1 MNDTL
6 GRFRGCLLGL
16 AVGDAVGTT
25 VEFRP
30 RGSFHPV
37 VDMTGGGPF
46 HLKPGQW
53 TDDTSMALCLASSLT
68 EVGFD
73 LRDQIERYCCWFKDV
88 YWSSTGVCFDIGTT
102 VRRALADYRRSG
114 DPISGS
120 VDPKAAGNGCIMR
133 LAPVP
138 MFFFPDEDE
147 AADHAARSCLT
158 THGATEC
165 LDAARLLSHVLVR
178 ALSGASKADLLA
190 AAALGGF
197 TSPAIAALATGAY
210 VDKSESEIRG
220 SGYVVESLE
229 AALWCFHTTDSYER
243 RCSRRQTWATTPTRR
258 RRCAARSPAPSMG
271 NVASRQHGWRGCTQ
285 WRRSARWRMP
295 FISVRSTG
303 APCPQPN
310 FPVTRTGWRPHVR
323 SGARQ
328 S

>member
-1 MNDTL
+1 MNDTQD
-6 GRFRGCLLGL
+6 RFRGCLLGL

-73 LRDQIERYCCWFKDV
+73 LRDQIERYCRWFKEG
-88 YWSSTGVCFDIGTT
+88 YWSSTGACFDIGTT
-102 VRRALADYRRSG
+102 VRRALDDYRRSG

-133 LAPVP
+133 MAPVP
-138 MFFFPDEDE
+138 MFFFPDEGE
-147 AADHAARSCLT
+147 AADHSARSCLT
-158 THGATEC
+158 THGAKEC
-165 LDAARLLSHVLVR
+165 LEAARLLSHVLVR
-178 ALSGASKADLLA
+178 ALSGVDKAGLLTVSA
-190 AAALGGF
+190 TGEF
-197 TSPAIAALATGAY
+197 SSPAIAAIATGAY
-210 VDKSESEIRG
+210 VAKSESKIRR
-220 SGYVVESLE
+220 SGYVIESLE
-229 AALWCFHTTDSYER
+229 AALWCFHTTDSYEQAVLKAANLGDDADTTAAVCGQVAGAFYGER
-243 RCSRRQTWATTPTRR
+243 RIPAAWLARLHSVETIRALADTLHRCSL
-258 RRCAARSPAPSMG
+258 
-271 NVASRQHGWRGCTQ
+271 
-285 WRRSARWRMP
+285 
-295 FISVRSTG
+295 
-303 APCPQPN
+303 
-310 FPVTRTGWRPHVR
+310 VR